1 MTKNESYRGNKHH
14 KRVLK
19 QVLFWTVA
27 AALLFFV
34 FSNREYDLTIRL
46 VLVSFVSLI
55 GFFSSIIV
63 NQVLIPRLFFRNRP
77 FRFYYFLTALF
88 LISLWII
95 LITVVIILLFSM
107 KYLPEAVIPDRKDV
121 TILLAGNYLMVI
133 LAGVIHFIQESY
145 QQQLEKKQLEQISRE
160 MELKLREARLKLMQD
175 QIHPHFVFN
184 MLNNLYGL
192 VGEDVSQSRRV
203 ILKLSD
209 LLEYMLYECDEPL
222 IPLQKELAFIQNYIE
237 LERIR
242 HEEFN
247 VKVHFPEVNDT
258 VKIAPLVLFPFV
270 ENAFKHGL
278 KNTSGSFIHLSLTLS
293 DDSIRF
299 VVRNSNVG
307 LQRRGDS
314 AGKHGIGL
322 ENVRQRLTLVYGD
335 QYDLQITDDE
345 EVYQIILKIRIT

>member
-1 MTKNESYRGNKHH
+1 MTKNKSYRGNS
-14 KRVLK
+14 RYNRILK
-19 QVLFWTVA
+19 QISFWTIA
-27 AALLFFV
+27 AVFLFLV
-34 FSNREYDLTIRL
+34 FSNREYDLNIRL

-55 GFFSSIIV
+55 GFFSSMIV
-63 NQVLIPRLFFRNRP
+63 NQVLIPRFFFRNRL
-77 FRFYYFLTALF
+77 FRFYYFLTTLF
-88 LISLWII
+88 LLSLWII
-95 LITVVIILLFSM
+95 LVTVVIILLFSM
-107 KYLPEAVIPDRKDV
+107 KHLPEAVIPDRKDV

-145 QQQLEKKQLEQISRE
+145 QQQLEKKQLEQTGRE
-160 MELKLREARLKLMQD
+160 MELELREARLKLMQD
-175 QIHPHFVFN
+175 QIHPHFIFN

-222 IPLQKELAFIQNYIE
+222 IALQKELTFIQNYIE

-247 VKVHFPEVNDT
+247 VKVHFQEVNDT

-278 KNTSGSFIHLSLTLS
+278 NNSPGSFIHVSLTMS
-293 DDSIRF
+293 DDGVRF
-299 VVRNSNVG
+299 CVRNSNVR
-307 LQRRGDS
+307 LQWKTS

-335 QYDLQITDDE
+335 QYDLQITDE
-345 EVYQIILKIRIT
+345 EQVYQIILKIRII